1 MNEEFKAFGMKAW
14 SVTDNHLVFGSQKID
29 YSELAAINLVSTP
42 TTGLTNGV
50 VQANHNGKILTM
62 AFKHADKDRA
72 HHAVEFAK
80 NKIDEAHGIVK
91 DYKYQLI
98 AHTGTKLE
106 VYDDYIV
113 ITFMQT
119 GSLMTNL
126 ARGGALGG
134 KKIDYETMTS
144 VQFREPS
151 GMTVGFIQFAYPGSI
166 ESRGGIVAA
175 INDENSVPVQPK
187 DVALAREIVAFIEK
201 RRKEVKAAA
210 NRPSIQQV
218 SAADELK
225 KFKELMDMGI
235 ITQEE
240 FDAKKKQLLGL

>member
-1 MNEEFKAFGMKAW
+1 MNEEFKAFGTKAW
-14 SVTDNHLVFGSQKID
+14 SVTDNYLVYGSQKIA
-29 YSELAAINLVSTP
+29 YSELSFINLVSTP
-42 TTGLTNGV
+42 TTPLTNGIV
-50 VQANHNGKILTM
+50 NANHNGKILVM
-62 AFKHADKDRA
+62 AFKHADKDRV

-80 NKIDEAHGIVK
+80 SKLDEANGIVK

-106 VYDDYIV
+106 VYNDYVI

-119 GSLMTNL
+119 GSLLTNI

-151 GMTVGFIQFAYPGSI
+151 GMTVGFIQFAYPGSV
-166 ESRGGIVAA
+166 ESRGGVIDA

-187 DVALAREIVAFIEK
+187 DVALAREIIEFIEQ
-201 RRKEVKAAA
+201 RRKEIKVGA
-210 NRPSIQQV
+210 NTHVVQQV

-225 KFKELMDMGI
+225 KFKELLDIGA